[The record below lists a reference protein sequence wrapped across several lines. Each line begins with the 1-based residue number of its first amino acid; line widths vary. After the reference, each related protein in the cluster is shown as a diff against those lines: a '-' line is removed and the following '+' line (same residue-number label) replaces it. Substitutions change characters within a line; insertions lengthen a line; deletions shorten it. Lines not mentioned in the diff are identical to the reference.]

1 MNKNVNNDVSKDPPI
16 LLTENVT
23 YKRYY
28 CFQSLRNPLRL
39 KYSCSSQSTW
49 KLAVDSLMTVVRR
62 GLNVAL
68 ARPGTKLHNMQCM
81 WLG

>member
-1 MNKNVNNDVSKDPPI
+1 MLIEDDFAPALTI
-16 LLTENVT
+16 LLTENVI
-23 YKRYY
+23 YKRCF

-68 ARPGTKLHNMQCM
+68 ARPGTKFHNMQCM

>member
-1 MNKNVNNDVSKDPPI
+1 MHLMDFYNFCIDLVWSLFSFACVMKTKI
-16 LLTENVT
+16 LNGS
-23 YKRYY
+23 Y

-49 KLAVDSLMTVVRR
+49 KLAVDSLMTVIRK

-68 ARPGTKLHNMQCM
+68 ARPGTVT
-81 WLG
+81 

>member
-1 MNKNVNNDVSKDPPI
+1 MLIEDDFAPALAI

>member
-1 MNKNVNNDVSKDPPI
+1 MLIEDDFAPALTI